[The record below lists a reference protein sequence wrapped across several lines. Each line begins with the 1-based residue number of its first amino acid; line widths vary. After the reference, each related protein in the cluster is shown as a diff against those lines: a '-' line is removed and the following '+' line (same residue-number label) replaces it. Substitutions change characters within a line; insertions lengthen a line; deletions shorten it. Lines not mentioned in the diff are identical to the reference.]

1 MAFIYYFSLGFFNLG
16 NSASKVFEELNI
28 LDD

>member
-1 MAFIYYFSLGFFNLG
+1 MAIIYYFSLGFFNLG
-16 NSASKVFEELNI
+16 NSTSKIFEDINT